1 MKNSPPAESEA
12 SAPVSWLPLGRRVR
26 ARRIQLGFRKGAV
39 AAHLGVSME
48 YFEAM
53 EAGRVELTP
62 VLLGRLA
69 ELMKV
74 PVLYFFEDLL
84 SAEEAD
90 GENAERG
97 FVSDEERVASLV
109 GAFRRLDREKQQ
121 YLLVLAK
128 ALAQDTERQ
137 GP

>member
-1 MKNSPPAESEA
+1 
-12 SAPVSWLPLGRRVR
+12 VR

-39 AAHLGVSME
+39 AGHLGVSME
-48 YFEAM
+48 YFDAM

-62 VLLGRLA
+62 ALLGRLA

-84 SAEEAD
+84 SAEEA
-90 GENAERG
+90 GGGHAERG

-128 ALAQDTERQ
+128 TLAQDAERP
-137 GP
+137 GS